1 MGCLILLYQG
11 KGRAHMGPGPY
22 DQDRTRLMVSAPGH
36 WEAINLVTRLICPPG
51 SSINLVLGP
60 GLLGL
65 FNSTIAQQGSVDL
78 ELRVIMKQTHR
89 RPHGVRGYF

>member
-11 KGRAHMGPGPY
+11 KGRAHMGPGPLLWAGPMGQAHAWAWARPMGRAHGPGPGPY

-60 GLLGL
+60 GL
-65 FNSTIAQQGSVDL
+65 
-78 ELRVIMKQTHR
+78 
-89 RPHGVRGYF
+89 RGCGILQ